1 MWDTCPACSTAPLI
15 NLFSSSNIIMI
26 MMIMMI
32 KSMSFLT
39 TTFSKHH
46 HHLVPL
52 PAHIEDDGA
61 LADLVGDDEEG
72 GWRVDWSLR

>member
-1 MWDTCPACSTAPLI
+1 
-15 NLFSSSNIIMI
+15 
-26 MMIMMI
+26 
-32 KSMSFLT
+32 MSFLT

-72 GWRVDWSLR
+72 RGRGRVQLLPAVLLL